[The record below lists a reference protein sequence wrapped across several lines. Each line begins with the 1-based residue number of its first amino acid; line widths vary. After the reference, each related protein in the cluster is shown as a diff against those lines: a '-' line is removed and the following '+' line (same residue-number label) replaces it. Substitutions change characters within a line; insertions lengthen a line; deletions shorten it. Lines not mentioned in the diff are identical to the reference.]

1 MSQPTYN
8 QGKEEVA
15 AAYERF
21 LKLPPV
27 VTLVVLWAA
36 GVSLMGACA
45 LMLYWVGRVLV
56 GL

>member
-15 AAYERF
+15 AAYEWF

-27 VTLVVLWAA
+27 VTLVVLWVA